1 MRGQHLQGG
10 VTMAKI
16 YTYTIIYSSTE
27 DYKDKTPYVAGI
39 VEDAGERRA
48 ALIEGYAEG
57 MDVRIGMEVK
67 FSRYDEAG
75 NGIYKF
81 L

>member
-1 MRGQHLQGG
+1 
-10 VTMAKI
+10 MAKI

-27 DYKDKTPYVAGI
+27 DYKDRTPYVAGI
-39 VEDAGERRA
+39 IEDAKERKA
-48 ALIEGYAEG
+48 ALIEGYTDG
-57 MDVRIGMEVK
+57 MEVSIGMEVE